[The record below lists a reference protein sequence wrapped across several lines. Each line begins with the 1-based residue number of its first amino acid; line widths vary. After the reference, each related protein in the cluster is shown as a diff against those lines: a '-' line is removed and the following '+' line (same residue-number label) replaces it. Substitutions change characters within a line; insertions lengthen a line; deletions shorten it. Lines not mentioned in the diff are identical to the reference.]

1 MVLYCIQGSPG
12 QWTNVAGNS
21 NMLLS
26 TMDMWTE
33 KWELECSEKS
43 YTCYLM
49 WLWPYLCIWTSG
61 SPSEMAFWP
70 HALPFV
76 DAHTDLMLFLCR
88 FLYRTV
94 GWTTG
99 LWEACSSCPQQALT
113 GECKCAYSKTE
124 MSSTLETVRKQ
135 TIIMVTCTSWG
146 TMLCCNWPAPT
157 EMLQAMTAVWFTAV
171 KAMDA
176 LEDDYYS

>member
-1 MVLYCIQGSPG
+1 MDWEVGTWVLRKILHLLPD
-12 QWTNVAGNS
+12 VALALPLHLNFWQSFRDGI
-21 NMLLS
+21 L
-26 TMDMWTE
+26 T
-33 KWELECSEKS
+33 S
-43 YTCYLM
+43 Y
-49 WLWPYLCIWTSG
+49 
-61 SPSEMAFWP
+61 
-70 HALPFV
+70 ALPFV
-76 DAHTDLMLFLCR
+76 DAHTDLMLFLCW